1 MIRCYPTTCTRPGCD
16 REAWL
21 DEPGGSDRLLPGQD
35 VTCDCGARVQ
45 VRVVMPRAVGILVEE
60 YNPQIKRTF
69 NSNAAKK
76 EWMEH
81 GRPIVEDGEV
91 VGFRRAR
98 EYSHDELDAQTQG
111 EWAAMEDIARKNGR
125 TLEEDAAYRADCCNE
140 RRARDIEAGLAPTVA
155 ATRAEDLL
163 PA

>member
-1 MIRCYPTTCTRPGCD
+1 MLRGYPTTCTRPGCD
-16 REAWL
+16 HEVYVEEPHGSPRQRAGDPITCACG
-21 DEPGGSDRLLPGQD
+21 DE
-35 VTCDCGARVQ
+35 TIIRVA
-45 VRVVMPRAVGILVEE
+45 MPVAIGIMVEE

-125 TLEEDAAYRADCCNE
+125 TLEEDAAYRAACCNE
-140 RRARDIEAGLAPTVA
+140 RRAKDIEQGLAPTVA
-155 ATRAEDLL
+155 ATKAEDLL